1 MVGEKIVFFS
11 RYSLDVNL
19 TVQAEPKGT
28 SDTISLNVPV
38 KMFCVNFFYI
48 KDWNM
53 FLNWKGIWKIN
64 CEHKNVTWRF

>member
-48 KDWNM
+48 KD
-53 FLNWKGIWKIN
+53 
-64 CEHKNVTWRF
+64 